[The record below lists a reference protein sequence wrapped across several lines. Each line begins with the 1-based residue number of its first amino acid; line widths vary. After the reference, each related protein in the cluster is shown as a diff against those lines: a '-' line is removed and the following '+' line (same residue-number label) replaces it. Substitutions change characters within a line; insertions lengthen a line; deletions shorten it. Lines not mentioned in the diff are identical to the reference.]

1 MPRVEGTV
9 HTSPWCIIEVLRRVC
24 QVTHLFTISII
35 SSIIPG
41 IFLPSKLVRIYLHNW
56 LGLPLSEIFYS
67 CLTLLSVGERHEYHW
82 IHKKHCT
89 LQCFGEYRSQNNRR
103 NWYDGAHWEGS
114 SYVIGK
120 RDTQSH
126 LEAKYLKGNDIRLY
140 NGSKRQQTYTL
151 LERHLSKEKVT
162 ERWLQ
167 RTIDPND
174 EHRVAR
180 SIKPVDESIYSKT
193 LFVYLKPIDD

>member
-1 MPRVEGTV
+1 MNTTGFTKNTV
-9 HTSPWCIIEVLRRVC
+9 LFSVLA
-24 QVTHLFTISII
+24 SIVA
-35 SSIIPG
+35 
-41 IFLPSKLVRIYLHNW
+41 KTTVRILEDAWTAENPAGFFEETW
-56 LGLPLSEIFYS
+56 LG
-67 CLTLLSVGERHEYHW
+67 
-82 IHKKHCT
+82 
-89 LQCFGEYRSQNNRR
+89 R

-180 SIKPVDESIYSKT
+180 SIKPVDESIY
-193 LFVYLKPIDD
+193 IC